1 MSDPVDAL
9 EQAIQIALEG
19 CGAAGLLPQIWRIVD
34 QWRQQYGG
42 CESYLCKRSQSRRHA
57 EVLRMSSAG
66 IAADQIAKAVGM
78 SAAQVRR
85 IRSRRSDY
93 IR

>member
-9 EQAIQIALEG
+9 EQAIQSILEAASAAALI
-19 CGAAGLLPQIWRIVD
+19 PQIYRIVD

-42 CESYLCKRSQSRRHA
+42 CEAYICKRSQARQHA
-57 EVLRMSSAG
+57 DVLRLASAG
-66 IAADQIAKAVGM
+66 LPAGQIAKVVGV
-78 SAAQVRR
+78 SVRQVRR

-93 IR
+93 LR